1 MKHEDS
7 TQATITSLSI
17 CTPTTEATGGGKW
30 YHECDAPRLFSL
42 SSDASNVTMQVNVN
56 IYITPTDTNY
66 GDFRITL
73 YTNYGDFRITL
84 YTNYGD
90 FRITLYTNYSDFRI
104 TLYTNYGDFRITLYT
119 NYGDFRITLYTNYGD
134 FRITLYAT

>member
-1 MKHEDS
+1 MCLNISTLSGSSKSVHE
-7 TQATITSLSI
+7 ARGFYTSYNYLAQYLYSYHRS
-17 CTPTTEATGGGKW
+17 ATGGGKW

-56 IYITPTDTNY
+56 IYVTPTDTNY

-90 FRITLYTNYSDFRI
+90 FRITLY
-104 TLYTNYGDFRITLYT
+104 
-119 NYGDFRITLYTNYGD
+119 
-134 FRITLYAT
+134 AT